1 MLRDCKSRRAPAL
14 RNLQF
19 RSLIIPLAAGYPFIM
34 HQRRNNFITSMK
46 YLLIVAGFLAV
57 TGGYSQTG
65 KPGHVIIIM
74 ADQLRADVLGQ
85 ETPHIN
91 ALRRDAV
98 EFTRAYC
105 AAPLCAPSRAS
116 FFTGLY
122 PNRTGSMINPWAKED
137 EVYGTVRAGIPSLYT
152 LMEKSWDSRHV
163 GKQHFFTT
171 EKIDRRTGPGTKW
184 ITQEDYSRWMSREK
198 KSKPGGKKFKADAP
212 ELVSGNFTRLR
223 SYSTPAT
230 ELYKEGIDYF
240 LDRYITNESIR
251 AIKERDKSRP
261 LLLNA
266 MYLAP
271 HPPFHIPDPYFS
283 MYKPGDFRLPA
294 NVGHWY
300 PGQSPLQMYS
310 LTGFIGSRY
319 TRGQWDDI
327 WCKYLGL
334 VKLLDDEVGR
344 LVAALREEGLYDDA
358 LIIFTSDHGEML
370 GSHSLW
376 QKMCMYEES
385 ARVPLIMKLPKGYP
399 VRTRSIDTPV
409 SLVDVLPTVLDLNGL
424 TASSGQT
431 DGKSLLP
438 LLAGNEKGREAVFIQ
453 YDGNGSLGNAQ
464 RCLVDGD
471 LKLIVDTFKDEVFLE
486 LYDLRQDPGETRNL
500 APGVEH
506 EKLLNGLLTKLETRM
521 AESGDRVTL
530 GKDVVKRFL
539 ANYANVQADDLKTN

>member
-1 MLRDCKSRRAPAL
+1 MID
-14 RNLQF
+14 
-19 RSLIIPLAAGYPFIM
+19 GYP
-34 HQRRNNFITSMK
+34 
-46 YLLIVAGFLAV
+46 
-57 TGGYSQTG
+57 QTG

-74 ADQLRADVLGQ
+74 ADQLRADVLGTQ
-85 ETPHIN
+85 TPHIN
-91 ALRRDAV
+91 ALRQEAV

-152 LMEKSWDSRHV
+152 IMEKSWDSRHV
-163 GKQHFFTT
+163 GKQHFFSAD
-171 EKIDRRTGPGTKW
+171 KIDRRGGQGTKW
-184 ITQEDYSRWMSREK
+184 ITQEDYSRWMSSEK
-198 KSKPGGKKFKADAP
+198 KNKPGGKRFKADAP

-223 SYSTPAT
+223 SYSTPKT
-230 ELYKEGIDYF
+230 ELYKEGIGYF

-261 LLLNA
+261 LLLNT

-283 MYKPGDFRLPA
+283 MYKPGDFHLPE
-294 NVGHWY
+294 NVGRWY

-327 WCKYLGL
+327 WAKYLGL
-334 VKLLDDEVGR
+334 VKLLDDEVGSVIR
-344 LVAALREEGLYDDA
+344 TLKEEGLYDDA

-385 ARVPLIMKLPKGYP
+385 ARVPLIMKLPKGHP
-399 VRTRSIDTPV
+399 AGRKKIDTPV

-424 TASSGQT
+424 VSPGQT
-431 DGKSLLP
+431 DGRSLLP
-438 LLAGNEKGREAVFIQ
+438 LLAGNDKKRDAVFIQ

-464 RCLVDGD
+464 RGLVDGY
-471 LKLIVDTFKDEVFLE
+471 LKLIVDTFRKEVFLE
-486 LYDLRQDPGETRNL
+486 LYDLKEDPEETRNL
-500 APGVEH
+500 ALNAANEP
-506 EKLLNGLLTKLETRM
+506 LLNRLMTKLKTRM
-521 AESGDRVTL
+521 GQTGDRVRL
-530 GKDVVKRFL
+530 KENVVKNFL
-539 ANYANVQADDLKTN
+539 ENYAGKEGE

>member
-1 MLRDCKSRRAPAL
+1 
-14 RNLQF
+14 
-19 RSLIIPLAAGYPFIM
+19 
-34 HQRRNNFITSMK
+34 MK
-46 YLLIVAGFLAV
+46 HLLILAGIF
-57 TGGYSQTG
+57 GMIDSYSQAR

-74 ADQLRADVLGQ
+74 ADQLRADVLGVQ
-85 ETPHIN
+85 TPHID
-91 ALRRDAV
+91 ALRKEAV

-122 PNRTGSMINPWAKED
+122 PNHTGSMINPWSKED
-137 EVYGTVRAGIPSLYT
+137 EVYGTVKPRIPSLYT
-152 LMEKSWDSRHV
+152 MMEKSWDSRHV

-171 EKIDRRTGPGTKW
+171 EKIDRRAEQGTKW
-184 ITQEDYSRWMSREK
+184 ITQEDYSRWMGREK
-198 KSKPGGKKFKADAP
+198 KNKPGGKRFKADAP
-212 ELVSGNFTRLR
+212 ELVSGSFTRLR
-223 SYSTPAT
+223 SYSTPKT
-230 ELYKEGIDYF
+230 ELYQEGMDYF

-261 LLLNA
+261 LLLNT

-283 MYKPGDFRLPA
+283 MYKPGDFYLPA
-294 NVGHWY
+294 NVGRWY

-319 TRGQWDDI
+319 TREQWNEI
-327 WCKYLGL
+327 WAKYLGL

-344 LVAALREEGLYDDA
+344 LIRTLKEEGMYDDA

-385 ARVPLIMKLPKGYP
+385 VRVPLIVKLPKGYP
-399 VRTRSIDTPV
+399 VKTRSVATPV
-409 SLVDVLPTVLDLNGL
+409 SLVDVLPTILDLNGIA
-424 TASSGQT
+424 ASPVQV

-438 LLAGNEKGREAVFIQ
+438 LLSGSDKRSDAIFIQ

-471 LKLIVDTFKDEVFLE
+471 LKLIVDTFREEVFLE
-486 LYDLRQDPGETRNL
+486 LYDLKKDPEETRNL
-500 APGVEH
+500 ALNPENEH
-506 EKLLNGLLTKLETRM
+506 LLEGLMVKLKAVMSRT
-521 AESGDRVTL
+521 GDRVRL
-530 GKDVVKRFL
+530 EENVVKRFL
-539 ANYANVQADDLKTN
+539 ENYGVGEDQ

>member
-1 MLRDCKSRRAPAL
+1 
-14 RNLQF
+14 
-19 RSLIIPLAAGYPFIM
+19 
-34 HQRRNNFITSMK
+34 MK
-46 YLLIVAGFLAV
+46 HLLILAGIFGM
-57 TGGYSQTG
+57 TDGYSQTG

-74 ADQLRADVLGQ
+74 ADQLRADVLGAQ
-85 ETPHIN
+85 TPHIN
-91 ALRRDAV
+91 ALRQEAV

-152 LMEKSWDSRHV
+152 IMEQSWDSRHV
-163 GKQHFFTT
+163 GKQHFFSTD
-171 EKIDRRTGPGTKW
+171 KIDKRAAQGTKW
-184 ITQEDYSRWMSREK
+184 ITQEDYSRWMSSEK
-198 KSKPGGKKFKADAP
+198 KNKPGGKRFKADAP

-223 SYSTPAT
+223 SYSTPKT
-230 ELYKEGIDYF
+230 ELYKEGVDYF

-251 AIKERDKSRP
+251 AIKGRDKSRP

-283 MYKPGDFRLPA
+283 MYKPGDFHLPA

-319 TRGQWDDI
+319 TREQWDDV
-327 WCKYLGL
+327 WAKYLGL

-344 LVAALREEGLYDDA
+344 LIETLKEEGLYDDA

-385 ARVPLIMKLPKGYP
+385 VRVPLIMKFPKGYP
-399 VRTRSIDTPV
+399 VRSGNIDTPI
-409 SLVDVLPTVLDLNGL
+409 SLVDVLPTVLDLNGVA
-424 TASSGQT
+424 ASRQT

-438 LLAGNEKGREAVFIQ
+438 LLAGNDKGRDAVFIQ

-464 RCLVDGD
+464 RCLVDGH
-471 LKLIVDTFKDEVFLE
+471 LKLIVDTFREEVFLE
-486 LYDLRQDPGETRNL
+486 LYDLKEDPEETQNL
-500 APGVEH
+500 ALNAEN
-506 EKLLNGLLTKLETRM
+506 ERLLNQLMTKLKTRM
-521 AESGDRVTL
+521 AESGDRIRL
-530 GKDVVKRFL
+530 GEDVVKRFL
-539 ANYANVQADDLKTN
+539 ENYGGKRE